1 MMKYFKI
8 NNINIFLIVFFC
20 FILFFPGFTTYFY
33 QDDFIH
39 LSYSQSFRQI
49 VESFNILNKASY
61 PYYRPISTQLYFY
74 IGKLIFGFN
83 PLGYHIINFILFIL
97 NIILV
102 NRLVKLLTNN
112 HVISLLSCVFFAI
125 NSTHIAPLF
134 SAANVQELF
143 FVLFGL
149 LTVDNYIRW
158 LKFNK
163 IINYHF
169 SILFLVFALMSKETA
184 IILPGILFITNIY
197 TRKINLRKLF
207 KDFIP
212 YLLISFI
219 YLIGH
224 YFYGY
229 PTSPSYKMIIGV
241 KNINIL
247 FWYLLWSLS
256 TPNIL
261 IDFVGPGLKLNHVFL
276 EVAKT
281 NGWTYFIF
289 FPLFVISFIFVL
301 ISVLLIQIRK
311 NIFTDTKLIVFGILW
326 FIIGLLPLIVFP
338 LHRLATE
345 QSFSLIGLSLILGLI
360 IYKGIN
366 NKILL
371 KAISVLSLIVYLI
384 VATNSIYLAR
394 RTHWVINSAEKAKNV
409 VVFFKNN
416 YSDIPKDTI
425 VYFKN
430 GIVKI
435 PEYGS
440 SRQIY
445 LALGNGIG
453 LKLILNRQDLSFFYE
468 DVNPLPENLKE
479 SANVLTLDASTFL
492 GY

>member
-1 MMKYFKI
+1 M
-8 NNINIFLIVFFC
+8 
-20 FILFFPGFTTYFY
+20 
-33 QDDFIH
+33 
-39 LSYSQSFRQI
+39 
-49 VESFNILNKASY
+49 
-61 PYYRPISTQLYFY
+61 
-74 IGKLIFGFN
+74 
-83 PLGYHIINFILFIL
+83 
-97 NIILV
+97 
-102 NRLVKLLTNN
+102 
-112 HVISLLSCVFFAI
+112 
-125 NSTHIAPLF
+125 
-134 SAANVQELF
+134 
-143 FVLFGL
+143 
-149 LTVDNYIRW
+149 
-158 LKFNK
+158 
-163 IINYHF
+163 
-169 SILFLVFALMSKETA
+169 
-184 IILPGILFITNIY
+184 
-197 TRKINLRKLF
+197 
-207 KDFIP
+207 
-212 YLLISFI
+212 
-219 YLIGH
+219 
-224 YFYGY
+224 
-229 PTSPSYKMIIGV
+229 
-241 KNINIL
+241 
-247 FWYLLWSLS
+247 
-256 TPNIL
+256 
-261 IDFVGPGLKLNHVFL
+261 
-276 EVAKT
+276 
-281 NGWTYFIF
+281 
-289 FPLFVISFIFVL
+289 
-301 ISVLLIQIRK
+301 LLIQIRK

-371 KAISVLSLIVYLI
+371 KAISVFSLIVYLI